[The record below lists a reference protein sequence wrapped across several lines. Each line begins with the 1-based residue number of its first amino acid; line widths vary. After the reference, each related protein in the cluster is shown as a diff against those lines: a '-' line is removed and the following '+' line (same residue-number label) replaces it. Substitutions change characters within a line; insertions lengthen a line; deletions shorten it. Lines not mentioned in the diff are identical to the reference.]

1 MPCQQRCGARNEQV
15 ATAARER
22 GSVRAMLRT
31 QNMLQALLRSTRE
44 RAACFFQQSCLLP
57 RLGSAVPFPC
67 RSWPTTSPAAPS
79 SWPRPLCAMR
89 CAAPSAPRAAP
100 LDARL
105 ALDAARHALRR
116 ARRAAPTSTR
126 PLACAPTRTRDHTR
140 PPPRPPMRPRAT
152 LQGAA
157 ADAAVLRHLGHQG
170 RAGTARVVGRALGVA
185 LPRGRRVVVVG
196 GAPSTRLCVYS
207 HNSHNSNHGRMR
219 IRYFT
224 SRVTRRLGCTSAPRA
239 CPSCGSGGS
248 AERACRP

>member
-1 MPCQQRCGARNEQV
+1 MLCQQRCGARNEQV

-79 SWPRPLCAMR
+79 SWPRPLCAVR

-116 ARRAAPTSTR
+116 ARRAAPTSTC

-140 PPPRPPMRPRAT
+140 PPPAHPCARAPPCREQPPTPPSYDISGTKNAPGQQGSSAARSAWPCHEQLATRP
-152 LQGAA
+152 
-157 ADAAVLRHLGHQG
+157 
-170 RAGTARVVGRALGVA
+170 AR
-185 LPRGRRVVVVG
+185 RRRRWC
-196 GAPSTRLCVYS
+196 SVYS
-207 HNSHNSNHGRMR
+207 VV
-219 IRYFT
+219 
-224 SRVTRRLGCTSAPRA
+224 RVLTQ
-239 CPSCGSGGS
+239 
-248 AERACRP
+248 